1 MKKTFSHLAII
12 AAIVTMSGSA
22 FALGDITNNGGAGGT
37 AIANPIA
44 TGGTGLGVG
53 VGLGG
58 AATGG
63 SVLGSGN
70 SASSSGVI
78 GSGNSA
84 NTNVMGQQQGQ
95 NQGQIA
101 TGGKSNSS
109 SASTSGA
116 TSNSGGNT
124 FATGNTS
131 QSTAVT
137 TGATSQNVSTGATS
151 QAVSTGA
158 TSQSNAGNNSSVN
171 VQGDTLVYEAARIPV
186 ATAYSAPLV
195 ASNGSCM
202 GSTSGGAQGASF
214 GFSVGT
220 TWKDDDCD
228 RRYDAN
234 SMISLN
240 TAADRAAA
248 RALLQQKPSIAAA
261 YASLKAPVAASGSA
275 AAVSATADTA
285 AAQPQFT
292 DPLIRARL
300 GLPPLK

>member
-1 MKKTFSHLAII
+1 MNKTFSRLAII
-12 AAIVTMSGSA
+12 AAIASISGSA

-101 TGGKSNSS
+101 TGGKANSS

-171 VQGDTLVYEAARIPV
+171 VQGDSVVYEAQKRAPV
-186 ATAYSAPLV
+186 ASAWAAPLA
-195 ASNGSCM
+195 ASNGTCL
-202 GSTSGGAQGASF
+202 GSASGGLQTVGVGLSF
-214 GFSVGT
+214 GKT
-220 TWKDDDCD
+220 TLDEGCD
-228 RRYDAN
+228 ARYDAIALTQIGEGN
-234 SMISLN
+234 
-240 TAADRAAA
+240 AA
-248 RALLQQKPSIAAA
+248 RERLCLKPEIAEAFA
-261 YASLKAPVAASGSA
+261 RSGKPCASSKASAPREVAAVNEPS
-275 AAVSATADTA
+275 
-285 AAQPQFT
+285 
-292 DPLIRARL
+292 DPYVRRRM
-300 GLPPLK
+300 GLSPL